1 MAAQFQVGNL
11 VILQNATTFLE
22 YNGFLAVITDLGRY
36 RRAMNSIT
44 MKREWHYSYK
54 VKVIKA
60 LDELSVDNGQLCVR
74 PWQIRPLSDANDQ
87 ELFNDATHPTKK
99 SRSPVL

>member
-1 MAAQFQVGNL
+1 MATQFQVGNL
-11 VILQNATTFLE
+11 VIMQNATAFTE
-22 YNGFLAVITDLGRY
+22 YNGFLAVITDCGRY

-44 MKREWHYSYK
+44 MKREWAYLYK
-54 VKVIKA
+54 VKVIRE
-60 LDELSVDNGQLCVR
+60 LDELSVDNGQFCVC
-74 PWQIRPLSDANDQ
+74 PWQIRPLRDANDQ